1 MRDLILVY
9 KFSELI
15 QHQRAEIAARQLGD
29 FETHSSKFNNC
40 IASSI
45 IACGKENIKLYKI
58 KNGHL
63 PG

>member
-1 MRDLILVY
+1 V
-9 KFSELI
+9 S
-15 QHQRAEIAARQLGD
+15 
-29 FETHSSKFNNC
+29 N
-40 IASSI
+40 SI